1 MRWQEEYCRKLVTPE
16 KAVSVVK
23 SNSRVVVSNFNSQ
36 PDSLLEALCQWCTEL
51 RNVEIV
57 QMVAA
62 GPAPYARPGMEQAFR
77 PNVLFAGGSTRD
89 AISQGRADFT
99 PCRFF
104 EIPRLFYDN
113 LLPVDVAMVSV
124 SPPDRHGFCSFGIG
138 VDYSVAATKCARVV
152 IAEVRSSMPRTMGN
166 FIHVS
171 DIDWLVE
178 SDAPLREFPPVESNP
193 VIDAI
198 GRNVAQLIPDGATL
212 QLGIGGIPDAVARY
226 LTERRDLGVHTEMFS
241 DSTVDLVEK
250 GVITNRLKEHRQ
262 GKLVATFLMGTRR
275 LYDFV
280 HDNPMVEMLPVD
292 YVNDPMV
299 IGQLHNLISI
309 NSAVEVDLMGQVNAE
324 AVGGVQISAVG
335 GQMDFV
341 EGARRSPGGMS
352 IIAMPSTAAGG
363 KASRIVPYLNQYT
376 PVTTPRYAVD
386 VVVTE
391 YGVAYLRGKSL
402 RQRSEALIAIA
413 HPRFQGQLEEQW
425 KEHVEGRKLASR
437 VG

>member
-1 MRWQEEYCRKLVTPE
+1 MRWQEEYRSKLVTPE
-16 KAVSVVK
+16 KAVSVIE
-23 SNSRVVVSNFNSQ
+23 SNSRVVVGNFNAQ
-36 PDSLLEALCQWCTEL
+36 PDVLLKSLCQRRDEL

-62 GPAPYARPGMEQAFR
+62 GPAPYAQPGMQEAFR
-77 PNVLFAGGSTRD
+77 PNVLFAGPSTRD
-89 AISQGRADFT
+89 AVASGRADYT

-113 LLPVDVAMVSV
+113 LLPVDVAMICV

-138 VDYSVAATKCARVV
+138 VDYAVAAASCARVV
-152 IAEVRSSMPRTMGN
+152 IAEVRSQMPRTMGN
-166 FIHVS
+166 FIHIS
-171 DIDWLVE
+171 NIDWVVE
-178 SDAPLREFPPVESNP
+178 SEEPLREFPPVQSDA

-198 GRNVAQLIPDGATL
+198 GHNVAELIPDGATL

-226 LTERRDLGVHTEMFS
+226 LTDRKDLGIHSEMFS

-250 GVITNRLKEHRQ
+250 GVITNQLKEHHR
-262 GKLVATFLMGTRR
+262 GRLVATFLMGTRK

-280 HDNPMVEMLPVD
+280 DDNPMVEMLPVD
-292 YVNDPMV
+292 YVNDPAV

-324 AVGGVQISAVG
+324 AIGGVQISAVG

-363 KASRIVPYLNQYT
+363 KVSRIVPYLNPYT

-402 RQRSEALIAIA
+402 RQRAEALMAIA
-413 HPRFQGQLEEQW
+413 HPRFQSQLEQEW